1 MTQERLQK
9 ILAQAGV
16 ASRRAAEGLITDGRV
31 RVNGRIVRELGT
43 KADSHKD
50 KIEVNGKRIVAEK
63 PAYYVIN
70 KPREVVTTLDDP
82 EGRETIGQLLRR
94 VPERVYPI
102 GRLDYH
108 TSGVLLV
115 TNDGDMAQALL
126 HPRKA
131 VPKTYVVKL
140 RGNIDVPE
148 LDALRNG
155 VDIGDQRPTGKAEV
169 FVVREDRDNTWIQIT
184 ITEGRNRQI
193 HRMLEA
199 IGMRVQRMSRIAF
212 AGIEV
217 EGLTPGQW
225 RPINAT
231 ELRKLKRDYLNPDK
245 RAKEEAAEE
254 AAAAGPLGPRPSRPG
269 KGKPGGRR
277 KKSAPEAP
285 ADAPG
290 GTTKFAP
297 RPTKKKAVGTQRSAA
312 GPQKKAASGK
322 RTIAARPAKT
332 RSASKK
338 KAPASGRKSA
348 AKTRR

>member
-1 MTQERLQK
+1 MSQERLQK

-16 ASRRAAEGLITDGRV
+16 ASRRAAEGLILDGRV
-31 RVNGRIVRELGT
+31 RVNSRIVRELGS

-82 EGRETIGQLLRR
+82 EGRDTIGQLLRR

-155 VDIGDQRPTGKAEV
+155 VDIGDKRPTGKAEV
-169 FVVREDRDNTWIQIT
+169 FVVREDRGNTWIQIT
-184 ITEGRNRQI
+184 ISEGRNRQI

-199 IGMRVQRMSRIAF
+199 IGQRVQRMSRTAF

-225 RPINAT
+225 RPVKAT

-245 RAKEEAAEE
+245 RAKEAEDEE
-254 AAAAGPLGPRPSRPG
+254 AEAVAGPFAKR
-269 KGKPGGRR
+269 KGGGAGGARTRSAGAAKR
-277 KKSAPEAP
+277 KT
-285 ADAPG
+285 G
-290 GTTKFAP
+290 GAKKFASP
-297 RPTKKKAVGTQRSAA
+297 GTKKKAGGAKKFASPGT
-312 GPQKKAASGK
+312 
-322 RTIAARPAKT
+322 
-332 RSASKK
+332 KK
-338 KAPASGRKSA
+338 KAPRKKKATSPGRKKK